1 MCVFLIPDLSIEK
14 ASGVAFVIVSLLWF
28 HFIFD
33 RVAVVVV
40 VVVVAG
46 RVVSVRLFWESRSSL
61 VST

>member
-1 MCVFLIPDLSIEK
+1 M
-14 ASGVAFVIVSLLWF
+14 AFVIVSLLWF